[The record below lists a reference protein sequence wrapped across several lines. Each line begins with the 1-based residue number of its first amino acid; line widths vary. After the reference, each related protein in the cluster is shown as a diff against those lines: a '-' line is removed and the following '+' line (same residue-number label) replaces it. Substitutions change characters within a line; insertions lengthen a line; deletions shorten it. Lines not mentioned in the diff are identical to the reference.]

1 MLLRKEATML
11 GPALTRLCDRLAGIP
26 HRERTA
32 EQTDLL
38 AELQLLSTAQ
48 AEITPK
54 LAQLGSIVDLDNLGF
69 FSITRPER
77 TRPDPNAGGT
87 QCKTCGQYFPVST
100 QPSP

>member
-1 MLLRKEATML
+1 ML
-11 GPALTRLCDRLAGIP
+11 GPALTNLYGRLAGIP
-26 HRERTA
+26 AAERTT
-32 EQTDLL
+32 EQKALL
-38 AELQLLSTAQ
+38 AELQLLSAAE

-54 LAQLGSIVDLDNLGF
+54 LGQLGSIIDPDALGF

-87 QCKTCGQYFPVST
+87 TCKTCGQYFPVST

>member
-1 MLLRKEATML
+1 ML
-11 GPALTRLCDRLAGIP
+11 GPALTRLYDRLTGIP
-26 HRERTA
+26 YGERTT

-38 AELQLLSTAQ
+38 AELQLLSTAG
-48 AEITPK
+48 AEIMPK
-54 LAQLGSIVDLDNLGF
+54 LGRLGSIVDLDNLGL

-77 TRPDPNAGGT
+77 TRPDPNASGT